1 MAWLV
6 RAATV
11 ADLDAIMA
19 IETPTFTTDAWSKQ
33 NMRSEL
39 LSPHTV
45 YLVAFDDGAPE
56 VTSGYAGLLAPRGG
70 GQADIQTIAVADDA
84 RRRGLGREL
93 MTTLI
98 DAATERGATEIFLEV
113 RADNPGAQEL
123 YRSLGFEQIAVRPR
137 YYQPD
142 GIDAL
147 IMRLTLAGAPTT
159 IGPIGS

>member
-6 RAATV
+6 RTATV

-39 LSPHTV
+39 LSPHTM
-45 YLVAFDDGAPE
+45 YLVATDEGTPG

-70 GQADIQTIAVADDA
+70 GQADIQTIAVADEA

>member
-1 MAWLV
+1 MAWTL
-6 RAATV
+6 RGATI

-123 YRSLGFEQIAVRPR
+123 YHSLGFEQIAVRPR

-147 IMRLTLAGAPTT
+147 IMRLALESAPAT

>member
-1 MAWLV
+1 MAWTL
-6 RAATV
+6 RGATI

-45 YLVAFDDGAPE
+45 YLVAFDDGAPV

-93 MTTLI
+93 MATLI
-98 DAATERGATEIFLEV
+98 AAASEREATEVFLEV
-113 RADNPGAQEL
+113 RADNPGAQAL
-123 YRSLGFEQIAVRPR
+123 YTSLGFEQIAERPG

-142 GIDAL
+142 NVDAL
-147 IMRLTLAGAPTT
+147 VMRLHVPRAETVPA
-159 IGPIGS
+159 

>member
-1 MAWLV
+1 MAWTL
-6 RAATV
+6 RGATI

-93 MTTLI
+93 MNALI
-98 DAATERGATEIFLEV
+98 AAASERGATEVFLEV

-147 IMRLTLAGAPTT
+147 IMRLALKSAPAT

>member
-1 MAWLV
+1 MAWTL
-6 RAATV
+6 RGATI

-56 VTSGYAGLLAPRGG
+56 VTSAYAGLLAPRGG

-93 MTTLI
+93 MNALI
-98 DAATERGATEIFLEV
+98 AAASERGATEVFLEV

-147 IMRLTLAGAPTT
+147 IMRLALESAPAT

>member
-1 MAWLV
+1 MAWTL
-6 RAATV
+6 RGATI

-93 MTTLI
+93 MNALI
-98 DAATERGATEIFLEV
+98 AAASERGATEVFLEV

-147 IMRLTLAGAPTT
+147 IMRLALESAPAT